1 MTLDGF
7 LTFFTIA
14 VAVYAAS
21 PTSTRLR
28 LRLRKVWLLTCSL
41 VCFLFVL
48 YLELAEQIPC
58 PPQLDAW
65 CGRLQ
70 VSDPAQARKAAFLV
84 VVAWLLLASIAL
96 AKKKLRPGSLPTLSQ
111 LVSELAYQQR
121 YADLVALLEPQLP
134 LLVRAAKRQTAMARL
149 HDFFEKIDP
158 RNLISKP
165 WLALDDGLEWI
176 KNDSISTRIRLAL
189 RGSVAK
195 IASIIP
201 AERRKEQAAQ
211 EIFRILFN
219 DPSLISFVA
228 KFRPEFGTRLLGC
241 DVWGVQDFCYSF
253 LTELI
258 KSPESLLY
266 KEINQNQNLA
276 KCGYAFPPHNLIL
289 HYLFSDA
296 NQAKRLAVWK
306 PIGDYLISLLSP
318 GHSKTYASELNR
330 NADGFYENDRW
341 HDPVFIG
348 LSFFDLMVRAAACQ
362 NIPWHMWLYY
372 YPPILEQ
379 LTKLYD
385 ISGSNV
391 DLHQEWPTRA
401 SYLIYVQFDH
411 LLKWIKIIG
420 ELPEDS
426 LHRLIE
432 GEEPT
437 HQNDNIPKSAALALG
452 SCLWHLISEPKIPES
467 FQKYI
472 HDMVLGRIKN
482 LLTEG
487 DEGALR
493 RVVIRS
499 IIRGGQLRPDLN
511 YGKKLKRLW
520 ARSDFI
526 LRDGLEDYKD
536 ALETAYGEL

>member
-306 PIGDYLISLLSP
+306 PIGDYLISILNP
-318 GHSKTYASELNR
+318 GHSETYVRELNR
-330 NADGFYENDRW
+330 NADGFSENDKWR
-341 HDPVFIG
+341 DPVFVG
-348 LSFFDLMVRAAACQ
+348 LFFFDLMVTAAACQ

-372 YPPILEQ
+372 YPTILQ
-379 LTKLYD
+379 RLVNLYD
-385 ISGSNV
+385 ASGDDIDPN
-391 DLHQEWPTRA
+391 DEWPTRA
-401 SYLIYVQFDH
+401 SYLIYIQFSH
-411 LLKWIKIIG
+411 LLDWIDLIKA
-420 ELPEDS
+420 LPEDS
-426 LHRLIE
+426 VHRKIE
-432 GEEPT
+432 DDKPI
-437 HQNDNIPKSAALALG
+437 HQNNNIPKSAAIALG
-452 SCLWHLISEPKIPES
+452 SCLRRLILEPKIPERY
-467 FQKYI
+467 QKYI
-472 HDMVLGRIKN
+472 HDMVLRHIRDLPKS
-482 LLTEG
+482 G
-487 DEGALR
+487 DEGVLR
-493 RVVIRS
+493 KVVIKS
-499 IIRGGQLRPDLN
+499 IIEGGMFHRDNDYVL
-511 YGKKLKRLW
+511 KLKRLW
-520 ARSDFI
+520 KRSDI
-526 LRDGLEDYKD
+526 VMQLDLKDYKEALEAAHDGL
-536 ALETAYGEL
+536 